1 MVKCL
6 SVSLLLLVGCTAVEY
21 SGSDV
26 GFISQRDFAERIRVD
41 SVVLRDSV
49 FIRERSDTVFYTRYR
64 TLYKE
69 RIRVD
74 TIAHCDT
81 LYRDREIVVERVRDG
96 GFKSHYVF
104 KLSFAALLLFLLWR
118 TGLWRVLWNFILKGI
133 QLCKR
138 VFRLKE

>member
-26 GFISQRDFAERIRVD
+26 GLISQRDFAERIRVD

-74 TIAHCDT
+74 TIVRCDT

-96 GFKSHYVF
+96 GSKSHYVF